1 MLWRDG
7 SAAPLSGQGVCCSG
21 AWLVVLEA
29 MQHCGVYAAVLAST
43 WNAVTGQQ
51 LGDVNYYT
59 TGQGH
64 MRMIR

>member
-1 MLWRDG
+1 VM
-7 SAAPLSGQGVCCSG
+7 
-21 AWLVVLEA
+21 LEA